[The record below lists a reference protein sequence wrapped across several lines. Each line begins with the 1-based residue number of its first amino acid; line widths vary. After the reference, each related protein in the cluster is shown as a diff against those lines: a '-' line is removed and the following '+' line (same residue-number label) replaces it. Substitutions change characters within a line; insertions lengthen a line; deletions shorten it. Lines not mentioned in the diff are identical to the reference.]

1 MEQYAKS
8 CNFFAFIYSRTNR
21 LWLPKMGLNSF
32 HPVFLSLS
40 GNARFDRIQVRQ
52 GMTWYENWLE
62 KIFTFTPQGIAE
74 DAYKMAINHLEKYG
88 LILRFQDDQNSSVG
102 LNPEALNIVVEPT
115 QLFSQQGQYW
125 LNVPEDAA
133 ENLLGMPC
141 LDGDEEYQKIR
152 QRDSATSER
161 LKRANQGRV
170 FAAEHTGLLERKPR
184 EDLEKRFK
192 SREPKPWYENLLS
205 ATPTL
210 EMGVDIGDLSSIMLC
225 SVPPN
230 QASYL
235 QRIGCRQAG
244 WECFYLNPCRGNS
257 AHDQYFS

>member
-1 MEQYAKS
+1 
-8 CNFFAFIYSRTNR
+8 
-21 LWLPKMGLNSF
+21 
-32 HPVFLSLS
+32 
-40 GNARFDRIQVRQ
+40 
-52 GMTWYENWLE
+52 
-62 KIFTFTPQGIAE
+62 
-74 DAYKMAINHLEKYG
+74 MAINHLEKYG

-141 LDGDEEYQKIR
+141 LDGDEEYKKIR
-152 QRDSATSER
+152 QWDSATSER

-192 SREPKPWYENLLS
+192 SRSPNPGMRTCFLL
-205 ATPTL
+205 L
-210 EMGVDIGDLSSIMLC
+210 LL
-225 SVPPN
+225 
-230 QASYL
+230 
-235 QRIGCRQAG
+235 
-244 WECFYLNPCRGNS
+244 
-257 AHDQYFS
+257 